1 MISESIRTLVTAA
14 VSKLQT
20 EQGWDLA
27 EVSARD
33 IDTRHVGGPAF
44 DVSRTKD
51 ERFGDWAVNVAMLL
65 AKPLG
70 KNPME
75 IAELIK
81 DEIAR
86 ESRDDREFFEKIE
99 VAPPGYL
106 NFFLS
111 SEYLADILGEV
122 LEKRERFGDSEIGKG
137 KKINNEFISAN
148 PVGPL
153 HLGNGRG
160 GFYGDALSRILRKTG
175 HEVVNEYYV
184 NDAGEQ
190 ILVLGHSVLKDDQA
204 IYPGE
209 YIDDLHERFGTA
221 GGDAREVGER
231 SAAYLLEN
239 DIKKTVSE
247 EMRITF
253 HSWISEKRDIVE
265 AGLVDRAIALFKDQ
279 GIAYESEGALW
290 LRTTDFGDDKDR
302 VLVKRN
308 GTRTY
313 FASDCGYILHKMERG
328 FDTLIIILGADHH
341 GYTAR
346 FRAAAQALGFTGDI
360 RFFVVQLVRLMKEGK
375 EVRMSKRAGNVVSID
390 ELIRTVGHDAARFF
404 FLMYSPDTHMNFDLG
419 LAEERSEKNP
429 VYYVEY
435 AHARL
440 ASILRKAQEA
450 GLSPDP
456 ASLPLLVHPKERS
469 LIKEL
474 AFFPELLRTSA
485 EQYAPHKLPTYAM
498 RLADRLHSF
507 YAECRV
513 IDEENAELSRA
524 RLALVSGVQI
534 VLQETL
540 HVLGIDAPEK
550 M

>member
-1 MISESIRTLVTAA
+1 MISESIRTLVAAA
-14 VSKLQT
+14 VSKLQD
-20 EQGWDLA
+20 EQGWDLP
-27 EVSARD
+27 EM
-33 IDTRHVGGPAF
+33 PAF
-44 DVSRTKD
+44 DVSRIKD
-51 ERFGDWAVNVAMLL
+51 ERFGDWAVNAAMLL

-75 IAELIK
+75 IAESIK
-81 DEIAR
+81 DEILKR
-86 ESRDDREFFEKIE
+86 VQDDRMSFEKIE
-99 VAPPGYL
+99 VASPGYI

-111 SEYLADILGEV
+111 PAYLAGILGEV
-122 LEKRERFGDSEIGKG
+122 LEKGERFGDSEIGKG

-160 GFYGDALSRILRKTG
+160 GFYGDALARILRKTG

-190 ILVLGHSVLKDDQA
+190 ILVLGHSVLKDEQA

-209 YIDDLHERFGTA
+209 YIDDLHERFGKA

-247 EMRITF
+247 EMRIAF
-253 HSWISEKRDIVE
+253 DSWISEKRDIVE
-265 AGLVDRAIALFKDQ
+265 TGLVDRALASFKEK

-290 LRTTDFGDDKDR
+290 LRTTDYGDDKDR
-302 VLVKRN
+302 VLVKQD
-308 GTRTY
+308 GSRTY

-346 FRAAAQALGFTGDI
+346 FRAAAQALGFTGEI
-360 RFFVVQLVRLMKEGK
+360 KFFVVQLVRLMKDGK
-375 EVRMSKRAGNVVSID
+375 EIRMSKRAGNVVSID
-390 ELIRTVGHDAARFF
+390 ELVGTVGHDAARFF

-419 LAEERSEKNP
+419 LAQEHSEKNP

-456 ASLPLLVHPKERS
+456 ASLPLLVHPKEQA

-474 AFFPELLRTSA
+474 AFFPELLRGAT

-513 IDEENAELSRA
+513 IDPENVELSQA
-524 RLALVSGVQI
+524 RLALVSGVKI
-534 VLQETL
+534 VLKETL

>member
-1 MISESIRTLVTAA
+1 MISESIRTLVAAA
-14 VSKLQT
+14 VSKLRD
-20 EQGWDLA
+20 EQSWDLP
-27 EVSARD
+27 EMS
-33 IDTRHVGGPAF
+33 AF

-51 ERFGDWAVNVAMLL
+51 EQFGDWAVNVAMLL

-75 IAELIK
+75 IAESIK
-81 DEIAR
+81 DEILKR
-86 ESRDDREFFEKIE
+86 VQDDRMSFEKIE
-99 VAPPGYL
+99 VASPGYI

-111 SEYLADILGEV
+111 PAYLAGILGEV
-122 LEKRERFGDSEIGKG
+122 LEKGERFGDSEIGKG

-160 GFYGDALSRILRKTG
+160 GFYGDALARILRKTG

-190 ILVLGHSVLKDDQA
+190 ILVLGHSVLKDEQA

-209 YIDDLHERFGTA
+209 YIDDLHERFGKA

-247 EMRITF
+247 EMRIAF
-253 HSWISEKRDIVE
+253 DSWISEKRDIVE
-265 AGLVDRAIALFKDQ
+265 TGLVDRALASFKEK

-290 LRTTDFGDDKDR
+290 LRTTDYGDDKDR
-302 VLVKRN
+302 VLVKQD
-308 GTRTY
+308 GSRTY

-346 FRAAAQALGFTGDI
+346 FRAAAQALGFTGEI
-360 RFFVVQLVRLMKEGK
+360 KFFVVQLVRLMKDGK
-375 EVRMSKRAGNVVSID
+375 EIRMSKRAGNVVSID
-390 ELIRTVGHDAARFF
+390 ELVGTVGHDAARFF

-419 LAEERSEKNP
+419 LAQEHSEKNP

-456 ASLPLLVHPKERS
+456 ASLPLLVHPKEQA

-474 AFFPELLRTSA
+474 AFFPELLRGAT

-513 IDEENAELSRA
+513 IDPENVELSQA
-524 RLALVSGVQI
+524 RLALVSGVKI
-534 VLQETL
+534 VLKETL

>member
-1 MISESIRTLVTAA
+1 MISESIRTLVAAA
-14 VSKLQT
+14 VSKLRD
-20 EQGWDLA
+20 EQSWDLP
-27 EVSARD
+27 EM
-33 IDTRHVGGPAF
+33 PAF

-51 ERFGDWAVNVAMLL
+51 EQFGDWAVNVAMLL

-75 IAELIK
+75 IAESIK
-81 DEIAR
+81 DEILKR
-86 ESRDDREFFEKIE
+86 VQDDRMSFEKIE
-99 VAPPGYL
+99 VASPGYI

-111 SEYLADILGEV
+111 PAYLAGILGEV
-122 LEKRERFGDSEIGKG
+122 LEKGERFGDSEIGKG

-160 GFYGDALSRILRKTG
+160 GFYGDALARILRKTG

-190 ILVLGHSVLKDDQA
+190 ILVLGHSVLKDEQA

-209 YIDDLHERFGTA
+209 YIDDLHERFGKA
-221 GGDAREVGER
+221 GGDAREVGEQ

-247 EMRITF
+247 EMRIAF
-253 HSWISEKRDIVE
+253 DSWISEKRDIVE
-265 AGLVDRAIALFKDQ
+265 TGLVDRALASFKEKS
-279 GIAYESEGALW
+279 IAYESEGALW
-290 LRTTDFGDDKDR
+290 LRTTDYGDDKDR
-302 VLVKRN
+302 VLVKQD
-308 GTRTY
+308 GSRTY

-346 FRAAAQALGFTGDI
+346 FRAAAQALGFTGEI
-360 RFFVVQLVRLMKEGK
+360 KFFVVQLVRLMKDGK
-375 EVRMSKRAGNVVSID
+375 EIRMSKRAGNVVSID
-390 ELIRTVGHDAARFF
+390 ELVGTVGHDAARFF

-419 LAEERSEKNP
+419 LAQEHSEKNP

-456 ASLPLLVHPKERS
+456 ASLPLLVHPKEQA

-474 AFFPELLRTSA
+474 AFFPELLRGAA

-513 IDEENAELSRA
+513 IDPENVELSQA
-524 RLALVSGVQI
+524 RLALVSGVKI
-534 VLQETL
+534 VLKETL

>member
-1 MISESIRTLVTAA
+1 MISESIRTLVAAA
-14 VSKLQT
+14 VSKLRD
-20 EQGWDLA
+20 EQGWDLP
-27 EVSARD
+27 E
-33 IDTRHVGGPAF
+33 IPAF

-51 ERFGDWAVNVAMLL
+51 EQFGDWAVNVAMLL

-75 IAELIK
+75 IAESIK
-81 DEIAR
+81 DELLKQIQ
-86 ESRDDREFFEKIE
+86 DDKMPFEKIE
-99 VAPPGYL
+99 VASPGYI

-111 SEYLADILGEV
+111 PAYLTDILGEV
-122 LEKRERFGDSEIGKG
+122 LEKGERFGDSEIGKG

-160 GFYGDALSRILRKTG
+160 GFYGDALARILRKTG

-190 ILVLGHSVLKDDQA
+190 ILVLGHSVLKDEQA

-209 YIDDLHERFGTA
+209 YIDDLHERFGKQ
-221 GGDAREVGER
+221 GGDVREVGER

-239 DIKKTVSE
+239 DIKKTVPE
-247 EMRITF
+247 EMRIAF
-253 HSWISEKRDIVE
+253 DSWISEKKDIVE
-265 AGLVDRAIALFKDQ
+265 TGLVDRAIASFKEK
-279 GIAYESEGALW
+279 GIAYESEGAFW
-290 LRTTDFGDDKDR
+290 LRTTDYGDDKDR
-302 VLVKRN
+302 VLVKQD
-308 GTRTY
+308 GSRTY

-346 FRAAAQALGFTGDI
+346 FRAAAQALGFTGEI
-360 RFFVVQLVRLMKEGK
+360 KFFVVQLVRLMKDGK
-375 EVRMSKRAGNVVSID
+375 EIRMSKRAGNVVSID
-390 ELIRTVGHDAARFF
+390 ELVRTVGHDAARFF

-419 LAEERSEKNP
+419 LAQEHSEKNP

-435 AHARL
+435 AYARL

-450 GLSPDP
+450 GLSPDH
-456 ASLPLLVHPKERS
+456 ASLPLLVHPKEQT

-474 AFFPELLRTSA
+474 AFFPELLRGAA

-513 IDEENAELSRA
+513 IDQENVELSRA
-524 RLALVSGVQI
+524 RLALVSGVKV
-534 VLQETL
+534 VLGETL
-540 HVLGIDAPEK
+540 RVLGIDAPEK